1 MKKRNKHLAG
11 AGLSFMLVAF
21 AMLSAPADAKSRKH
35 GQAQP
40 PAAHQQQVAC
50 TVLGCQT
57 IPAACYPKE
66 EHSPTGIPTGFDQI
80 VCPPGVWPF

>member
-1 MKKRNKHLAG
+1 MKIRIA
-11 AGLSFMLVAF
+11 AACVAI
-21 AMLSAPADAKSRKH
+21 AIIAPSQIDAKTLKH
-35 GQAQP
+35 REARP
-40 PAAHQQQVAC
+40 AAAHQQQIAC

-80 VCPPGVWPF
+80 VCPRGVWPF